1 MRKNRKPS
9 GYASTL
15 RYLYGLQYRG
25 IKVGL
30 KNIRALTASVG
41 HPERTFPCFHCAGT
55 NGKGSTSSFLASILT
70 ESGYRTGLYTSPH
83 LVDFVERI
91 RIDGIPIPEAALVEY
106 ARKLRPAIDKT
117 GATFFEATTCIAFQ
131 YFADQEVDVAV
142 IETGLGGRLDA
153 TNVVIPLVSIIT
165 NVGLDH
171 QEILGKTIRKIARE
185 KAGIIKPGSPVVT
198 SAKGEALEVIRQTAR
213 RVRTPLYVPN
223 DARLLSRK
231 LTRVQTNSVRSD
243 SEALHLPFRP
253 NAFAGEVL
261 ASPSGPDLSGERAF
275 VSQSG
280 PQAKLTSLKLGLSG
294 SHQVRNAQL
303 ALGALSI
310 VHSRGLFD
318 RVSLRAI
325 ERGLARV
332 VENTGLRGRMESVPG
347 KAADYVI
354 DVGHNPAGIE
364 TAVAAFQQRNMRFPV
379 AVFGAMKDK
388 DTLGML
394 DAVRKCADKVVIV
407 RPRLPRAETVASL
420 VRKGRQLGIDV
431 EAGGTV
437 ERGIKLAN
445 ALVKKDNTRPG
456 PPGRAPASRRGGSR
470 SRATVRRRTRILI
483 IGSHYVAGE
492 ALTALKNIA

>member
-1 MRKNRKPS
+1 MSSTRKPS

-83 LVDFVERI
+83 RVEFVERI
-91 RIDGIPIPEAALVEY
+91 RSDGIPIPEAALVEY
-106 ARKLRPAIDKT
+106 TRKLRPVIEKT

-153 TNVVIPLVSIIT
+153 TNVVTPLVSIIT

-171 QEILGKTIRKIARE
+171 QDILGKTIRKIARE

-198 SAKGEALEVIRQTAR
+198 GAEGEALEVMRQTAR

-223 DARLLSRK
+223 DAGLCHF
-231 LTRVQTNSVRSD
+231 N
-243 SEALHLPFRP
+243 
-253 NAFAGEVL
+253 
-261 ASPSGPDLSGERAF
+261 
-275 VSQSG
+275 
-280 PQAKLTSLKLGLSG
+280 LGLPG
-294 SHQVRNAQL
+294 RHQVRNAQL
-303 ALGALSI
+303 ALGALSL

-318 RVSLRAI
+318 RVTLRAI

-332 VENTGLRGRMESVPG
+332 VQNTGLRGRMELIHG

-364 TAVAAFQQRNMRFPV
+364 TTVTSFHERNMQFPV

-394 DAVRKCADKVVIV
+394 DAVRKCADRVIIV
-407 RPRLPRAETVASL
+407 RPRIPRAETVASL
-420 VRKGRQLGIDV
+420 VRKGRKLGMDV
-431 EAGGTV
+431 VAGGSV
-437 ERGIKLAN
+437 ERGIKLAST
-445 ALVKKDNTRPG
+445 LVKKDSTSSGTPSG
-456 PPGRAPASRRGGSR
+456 APVNRRGGSR
-470 SRATVRRRTRILI
+470 SRATVHRRQRILI

-492 ALTALKNIA
+492 ALSALKKIA